1 MAILLYTGV
10 SDDSSHGAKAPGSSH
25 RTYLKIG
32 ARILT
37 PDGVYGKIECI
48 REHSIVVRFQN
59 GWFKSYWIEK

>member
-1 MAILLYTGV
+1 M
-10 SDDSSHGAKAPGSSH
+10 
-25 RTYLKIG
+25 LKIG

-37 PDGVYGKIECI
+37 PDGIYGKIECI